1 VVFTTALLFLGRT
14 LVKMGEFERAL
25 VEMKRAEEID
35 PEYILTKLS
44 LAEVNARLGQ
54 WSEALC
60 YGRATLAGEGQMTF
74 FPVDYDAVRYAALLI
89 CGQAAQALQQWV
101 EAEEAY
107 RSAVEVPVPQR
118 SEALGNLSN
127 MFKAMDRRQDALAA
141 LDEAL
146 TLDPDNPQH
155 CFNKGVWYLDE
166 RDFER
171 AEAMFTATVESQPDS
186 AVALLNL
193 GYIAKARGEF
203 DQAEAHYRRAVAC
216 DGEGVEARANLGH
229 LYLDLERY
237 ADAAGLFEHVRARKP
252 GLVDI
257 ELGLLVT
264 RAHRAEGAVGLLWEI
279 AAGFTDVRPIDAN
292 SPSEAARAAM
302 NLGAELLRQNQL
314 KCAELA
320 LCAATLLDEQLLEAR
335 RALAEVLY
343 AQGSFWKAVAQL
355 EAVLLV
361 LPTDIEAFKR
371 LGDCYKQL
379 GVDEAAQ
386 LCYAKSRQA
395 SAS

>member
-1 VVFTTALLFLGRT
+1 
-14 LVKMGEFERAL
+14 
-25 VEMKRAEEID
+25 MKRAEEID

-54 WSEALC
+54 WSEALR

-89 CGQAAQALQQWV
+89 CGQAAQALQQWA
-101 EAEEAY
+101 ESEEAY
-107 RSAVEVPVPQR
+107 RCAVEVPVPQR

-127 MFKAMDRRQDALAA
+127 MFKAMDRREDALAA

-146 TLDPDNPQH
+146 ALDPDNPQH

-171 AEAMFTATVESQPDS
+171 AEAMFKATVESQPDS

-193 GYIAKARGEF
+193 GYIAKVRGEF
-203 DQAEAHYRRAVAC
+203 DKAEAHYRRAVAC

-237 ADAAGLFEHVRARKP
+237 TDAAGLFEQVQARNP

-264 RAHRAEGAVGLLWEI
+264 RAHKAEGAVALLWEI
-279 AAGFTDVRPIDAN
+279 AAGFTDVRPTDAN
-292 SPSEAARAAM
+292 STSEAARAAM
-302 NLGAELLRQNQL
+302 NLGAELLRQDQL

-320 LCAATLLDEQLLEAR
+320 LCAAVLLNEQLLEAR

-386 LCYAKSRQA
+386 LCYAKSQQT